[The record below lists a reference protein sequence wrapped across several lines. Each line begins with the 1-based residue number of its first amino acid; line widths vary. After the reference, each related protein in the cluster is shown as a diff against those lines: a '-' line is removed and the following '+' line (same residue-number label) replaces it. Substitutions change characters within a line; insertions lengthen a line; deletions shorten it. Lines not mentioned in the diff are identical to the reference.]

1 MNNEKD
7 NVYDLV
13 EDFYAHDEGWNTLL
27 RQEYA
32 EGFLRMEAW
41 KGKKNSDL
49 YRSWDNLTMLCLY
62 LGSAETFLGD
72 MNADDFIDC
81 IAWCGRN
88 ISEFTPDYKNTQDF
102 LETCDGLFKYLKGKN
117 AISNDTVPGT
127 AAEILLQEGKMNI
140 ILPDGSFDEANAER
154 AWNATPDKPAK
165 IFLNIGERLQEL
177 LEVLHR
183 FFEREYF
190 RLDLDRA
197 EFLYYGILMGYEDEK
212 KDSIEETSECFWDY
226 FLFDYHLLRSDKR
239 PLEFFYERTCLPESD
254 DYDEEFAKRN
264 RDVLEELCKARLAIF
279 KIDSYTDDGA
289 FYCTDWLSGEKYTLS
304 LPLEESEDLND
315 AILLGHIFYN
325 ESMIMNYVSCL
336 KIGKVAQKRLFN
348 TLKSCKEW
356 YNIQD
361 PAADWEAFIAR
372 NPMLLR
378 HMVFLYSAFVNL
390 NNFNYETEHKNYL
403 PTEIDYK
410 DRVILRIRQ
419 MMEPYHF
426 AERDIKLVIQLWS
439 DFKVKFCR
447 EVRMPDI
454 WAAGAIFDFIK
465 TNGVYNYDD
474 EKIAELCHNV
484 PLDVM
489 RRMAK
494 EIWVTLGI
502 EKHDPRYIN
511 EEGILLMAL
520 S

>member
-1 MNNEKD
+1 M
-7 NVYDLV
+7 
-13 EDFYAHDEGWNTLL
+13 
-27 RQEYA
+27 
-32 EGFLRMEAW
+32 
-41 KGKKNSDL
+41 
-49 YRSWDNLTMLCLY
+49 YRL
-62 LGSAETFLGD
+62 
-72 MNADDFIDC
+72 
-81 IAWCGRN
+81 
-88 ISEFTPDYKNTQDF
+88 
-102 LETCDGLFKYLKGKN
+102 
-117 AISNDTVPGT
+117 
-127 AAEILLQEGKMNI
+127 
-140 ILPDGSFDEANAER
+140 
-154 AWNATPDKPAK
+154 
-165 IFLNIGERLQEL
+165 
-177 LEVLHR
+177 
-183 FFEREYF
+183 
-190 RLDLDRA
+190 
-197 EFLYYGILMGYEDEK
+197 
-212 KDSIEETSECFWDY
+212 
-226 FLFDYHLLRSDKR
+226 
-239 PLEFFYERTCLPESD
+239 
-254 DYDEEFAKRN
+254 
-264 RDVLEELCKARLAIF
+264 
-279 KIDSYTDDGA
+279 
-289 FYCTDWLSGEKYTLS
+289 LSGEKYTLS

>member
-1 MNNEKD
+1 
-7 NVYDLV
+7 
-13 EDFYAHDEGWNTLL
+13 
-27 RQEYA
+27 
-32 EGFLRMEAW
+32 
-41 KGKKNSDL
+41 
-49 YRSWDNLTMLCLY
+49 
-62 LGSAETFLGD
+62 
-72 MNADDFIDC
+72 
-81 IAWCGRN
+81 
-88 ISEFTPDYKNTQDF
+88 
-102 LETCDGLFKYLKGKN
+102 
-117 AISNDTVPGT
+117 
-127 AAEILLQEGKMNI
+127 
-140 ILPDGSFDEANAER
+140 
-154 AWNATPDKPAK
+154 
-165 IFLNIGERLQEL
+165 
-177 LEVLHR
+177 
-183 FFEREYF
+183 
-190 RLDLDRA
+190 
-197 EFLYYGILMGYEDEK
+197 
-212 KDSIEETSECFWDY
+212 
-226 FLFDYHLLRSDKR
+226 
-239 PLEFFYERTCLPESD
+239 
-254 DYDEEFAKRN
+254 
-264 RDVLEELCKARLAIF
+264 
-279 KIDSYTDDGA
+279 
-289 FYCTDWLSGEKYTLS
+289 
-304 LPLEESEDLND
+304 
-315 AILLGHIFYN
+315 
-325 ESMIMNYVSCL
+325 MNYVSCL

-484 PLDVM
+484 PFDVM

>member
-1 MNNEKD
+1 MNNAKD

-32 EGFLRMEAW
+32 EGFLRLEAW
-41 KGKKNSDL
+41 NGKKNADL
-49 YRSWDNLTMLCLY
+49 YRTWDYLTMLCLY

-72 MNADDFIDC
+72 MDGDDFIDC

-88 ISEFTPDYKNTQDF
+88 ISEFVPDYEETQAF
-102 LETCDGLFKYLKGKN
+102 LETCAGLFKYLKSKN
-117 AISNDTVPGT
+117 AITDDSAPQK
-127 AAEILLQEGKMNI
+127 AAALLLQNNKLNI
-140 ILPDGSFDEANAER
+140 ILPDGNFDAENSKR
-154 AWNATPDKPAK
+154 NWKSTPDIPAK
-165 IFLNIGERLQEL
+165 IFLNIGDRLQEL

-183 FFEREYF
+183 FFEKQYF

-197 EFLYYGILMGYEDEK
+197 AFLYYGILMGYETDK
-212 KDSIEETSECFWDY
+212 KENIEETSECFWDY

-239 PLEFFYERTCLPESD
+239 PLEFFYEHTCLPD
-254 DYDEEFAKRN
+254 GKDYNEAFAQRN
-264 RDVLEELCKARLAIF
+264 RDVLEELCKARLAVF
-279 KIDSYTDDGA
+279 KIDGYTNDGA
-289 FYCTDWLSGEKYTLS
+289 FECTDWLTGENYILN
-304 LPLEESEDLND
+304 LPFEGLEEIDD
-315 AILLGHIFYN
+315 AIFLGHIFYN

-336 KIGKVAQKRLFN
+336 KIGKVAQKRMIN
-348 TLKSCKEW
+348 TLKNCKEW

-361 PAADWEAFIAR
+361 PDADWECFIAS

-378 HMVFLYSAFVNL
+378 HLVFLYSAFVNL
-390 NNFNYETEHKNYL
+390 NSFNYETAHKDYL
-403 PTEIDYK
+403 PSEIDYNDK
-410 DRVILRIRQ
+410 VVLRIRQ

-426 AERDIKLVIQLWS
+426 AERDIKLVIQLWA
-439 DFKVKFCR
+439 DFKTKSAR
-447 EVRMPDI
+447 EIRMPEI

-465 TNGVYNYDD
+465 ANAVYNYND
-474 EKIAELCHNV
+474 EKIAELCHDV
-484 PLDVM
+484 PVDVM

-494 EIWVTLGI
+494 EIWMTLGI

-511 EEGILLMAL
+511 EEGLLLMAL

>member
-1 MNNEKD
+1 
-7 NVYDLV
+7 
-13 EDFYAHDEGWNTLL
+13 
-27 RQEYA
+27 
-32 EGFLRMEAW
+32 
-41 KGKKNSDL
+41 
-49 YRSWDNLTMLCLY
+49 
-62 LGSAETFLGD
+62 
-72 MNADDFIDC
+72 
-81 IAWCGRN
+81 
-88 ISEFTPDYKNTQDF
+88 
-102 LETCDGLFKYLKGKN
+102 
-117 AISNDTVPGT
+117 
-127 AAEILLQEGKMNI
+127 
-140 ILPDGSFDEANAER
+140 
-154 AWNATPDKPAK
+154 
-165 IFLNIGERLQEL
+165 
-177 LEVLHR
+177 
-183 FFEREYF
+183 
-190 RLDLDRA
+190 LDLDRA
-197 EFLYYGILMGYEDEK
+197 AFLYYGILMGYEDEK